1 MAWTVLGITFIY
13 LWWLFQQIRAWQA
26 IPVHAVD
33 DLNTFRPQVSVLVAF
48 RDELSSLPD
57 LLEALQAQRYPNLR
71 VILADDGSTDG
82 SGALAQSWAE
92 RHPIRFRYLY
102 VTNPNRESPKKY
114 ALSKAMEGLQ
124 TDIILTTDADC
135 VMGSQWVESMVAY
148 FDSEE
153 VQMVCGPVTFRHEK
167 NLFDHFQT
175 LELASL
181 VGSGAAGLQRGKP
194 SMCNGANLAYRYR
207 AFKKAG
213 GYAAHAHI
221 TSGDDEFLMHQFF
234 EENASSVCFA
244 KSRTALVHTLPQ
256 ASPKA
261 FLHQRKRWA
270 GKWKHYQISHPRNLA
285 LGIFFFH
292 LLWLLVP
299 FIWYLE
305 SRPATDLYL
314 SAFVLRAFG
323 NLVFLRQVMEFLE
336 KPFRTLHF
344 ILLELLYSPYVVV
357 FGLLANFGGYTWKGK
372 HYGK

>member
-13 LWWLFQQIRAWQA
+13 LWWLFQQTRAWQA
-26 IPVHAVD
+26 IPVHSAD
-33 DLNTFRPQVSVLVAF
+33 DFKQSTFHVSVLVAF
-48 RDELSSLPD
+48 RDERAVLPD
-57 LLEALQAQRYPNLR
+57 LLEALQAQSYPHFQ

-82 SGALAQSWAE
+82 SGALAQSWVE
-92 RHPIRFRYLY
+92 RYPDRFRYLY
-102 VTNPNRESPKKY
+102 VENTNRESPKKF
-114 ALSKAMEGLQ
+114 ALSRAMEGLQ

-135 VMGSQWVESMVAY
+135 TMGPQWVESMVGY
-148 FDSEE
+148 FMEE
-153 VQMVCGPVTFRHEK
+153 QVKMVCGPVTFREEK

-175 LELASL
+175 LEFASL
-181 VGSGAAGLQRGKP
+181 VGSGAAGLHRGKP
-194 SMCNGANLAYRYR
+194 SMCNGANLAYRYQ

-234 EENASSVCFA
+234 EKNEASVRFA
-244 KSRTALVHTLPQ
+244 KSREALVHTLPQ
-256 ASPKA
+256 ANPLA
-261 FLHQRKRWA
+261 FLNQRKRWA

-299 FIWYLE
+299 VIWYFE
-305 SRPATDLYL
+305 GRPATDLYL

-323 NLVFLRQVMEFLE
+323 NMVFLRQVMEFLE
-336 KPFRTLHF
+336 KPFHTLHF
-344 ILLELLYSPYVVV
+344 MLLELLYSPYVVV